1 MAEART
7 FFRSVYYDEQLELA
21 RKILTKQLGLECF
34 SMLKASEARGSL
46 YPLDTKQ
53 IR

>member
-7 FFRSVYYDEQLELA
+7 FFRSLYYNEQLELA

-34 SMLKASEARGSL
+34 NMLKAGGSL